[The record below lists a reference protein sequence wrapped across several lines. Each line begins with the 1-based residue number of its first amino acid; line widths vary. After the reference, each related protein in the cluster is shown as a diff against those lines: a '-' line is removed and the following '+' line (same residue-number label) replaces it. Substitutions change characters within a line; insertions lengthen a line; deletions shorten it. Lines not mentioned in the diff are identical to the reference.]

1 MNFNRYFISSRVN
14 INITDDFTADVT
26 MMGRV
31 EEGNQPGGSGNGYSD
46 LLLNIYTTPNSAYP
60 VRNPNGTWGGNVSYT
75 NNLLSQA
82 VNSGYILDGTRDVLG
97 SIRLKY
103 DLDKLVKGLAV
114 RMDGNVSAQYR
125 STTNRTKRSPVYQYK
140 LNDDGGA
147 GYTMYG
153 STDTQR
159 NTFTA
164 VSNFQYLYGQ
174 LAVDYERQFGIHG
187 LKASVTGDTRQV
199 LTDYNLPEIPSNVMA
214 NASYDYAKN
223 ILHKLL

>member
-1 MNFNRYFISSRVN
+1 
-14 INITDDFTADVT
+14 
-26 MMGRV
+26 
-31 EEGNQPGGSGNGYSD
+31 
-46 LLLNIYTTPNSAYP
+46 
-60 VRNPNGTWGGNVSYT
+60 
-75 NNLLSQA
+75 
-82 VNSGYILDGTRDVLG
+82 
-97 SIRLKY
+97 
-103 DLDKLVKGLAV
+103 
-114 RMDGNVSAQYR
+114 
-125 STTNRTKRSPVYQYK
+125 
-140 LNDDGGA
+140 
-147 GYTMYG
+147 MYG

>member
-1 MNFNRYFISSRVN
+1 
-14 INITDDFTADVT
+14 
-26 MMGRV
+26 
-31 EEGNQPGGSGNGYSD
+31 
-46 LLLNIYTTPNSAYP
+46 
-60 VRNPNGTWGGNVSYT
+60 
-75 NNLLSQA
+75 
-82 VNSGYILDGTRDVLG
+82 
-97 SIRLKY
+97 
-103 DLDKLVKGLAV
+103 
-114 RMDGNVSAQYR
+114 MDGNVSAQYR